1 MVRPIAVIRE
11 TWSIYTP
18 VERRNIAM
26 YIAGIMMYKFG
37 LEAFNGSVI
46 ALATNRYDDLGE
58 KTHTSITFQRVGVLT
73 GLNQAFQCVGSILIA
88 PLIKRYPTKNVLA
101 CAILI
106 FAFMSSLLLILDA
119 ATGGTFV
126 PRGWPKDDFSYYGD
140 YNTDAMIP
148 IYCVCGIVYGMVE
161 LIRRVIPRDLVGGH
175 IQKLRRMDSLVHIF
189 YEISGTAG
197 AFCTALALIPRFGN
211 NFSFIITPIFFAA
224 ASILWYFIQEGSM
237 PRDSRSLFSES
248 QPSYVKAVINGFYLF
263 FESIGTGAK
272 IIFTHRKFIWL
283 LPGYAVALYAHR
295 YLENMIAPAVAQR
308 YFGNSG
314 WSQIMVG
321 GSNFGELLG
330 ALFVFM
336 FTNLVHTPIPWLRL
350 DALALLIVWY
360 LPYWNPPKNDVAQA
374 WIVGATFL
382 PISFGWAAGDVSL
395 AAYIQASLARIE
407 SKTQNVS
414 ALGAVMAFLYSTYI
428 VTYAIASVSLG
439 TYIDRIS
446 DRHNDQIHGAI
457 LNVAAV
463 QFTIICVLV
472 MTSTFVPKG
481 AFSLNPKMLNEED
494 LDTDLEDEDLE
505 YVPGV
510 HSKGKQSYESHEMVR
525 AGGVTTPQADLL
537 ASKSNYELISS
548 GQHLEMGLH
557 FSTAMATGVMMKRAT
572 HRAAEQARRDR
583 MKNAMVD
590 LAEFLLDGEVTFGSG
605 TTCFVVMR
613 GKNED
618 GSEKISTDDAS
629 NGKSGKG
636 VPPGDSVPGEK
647 KTVNKARLIEM
658 ALEKMKAQEKEIEM
672 LRKEIEDL
680 RTEDKMD
687 VS

>member
-11 TWSIYTP
+11 TWNIYTP

-58 KTHTSITFQRVGVLT
+58 RTHTSITFQRVGVLT

-101 CAILI
+101 CAVLI
-106 FAFMSSLLLILDA
+106 FALMSSLLLILDA
-119 ATGGTFV
+119 ATGGRFA
-126 PRGWPKDDFSYYGD
+126 PRGWPEDDFSYYGD

-224 ASILWYFIQEGSM
+224 ASILWYFIQEASI
-237 PRDSRSLFSES
+237 PKENTSLISES
-248 QPSYVKAVINGFYLF
+248 QPAYVKAVINGFYLF

-295 YLENMIAPAVAQR
+295 YLENAIAPAVARR
-308 YFGNSG
+308 YFGNSA
-314 WSQIMVG
+314 WSQIIVG

-336 FTNLVHTPIPWLRL
+336 FTNL
-350 DALALLIVWY
+350 D
-360 LPYWNPPKNDVAQA
+360 DVAQA

-439 TYIDRIS
+439 TYIDRVS

-457 LNVAAV
+457 LNVGAV

-481 AFSLNPKMLNEED
+481 AFSLNPEMLNEED

-510 HSKGKQSYESHEMVR
+510 HAKGKQSYESHEMVSR
-525 AGGVTTPQADLL
+525 A
-537 ASKSNYELISS
+537 N
-548 GQHLEMGLH
+548 
-557 FSTAMATGVMMKRAT
+557 
-572 HRAAEQARRDR
+572 
-583 MKNAMVD
+583 
-590 LAEFLLDGEVTFGSG
+590 
-605 TTCFVVMR
+605 
-613 GKNED
+613 
-618 GSEKISTDDAS
+618 
-629 NGKSGKG
+629 
-636 VPPGDSVPGEK
+636 SVE
-647 KTVNKARLIEM
+647 
-658 ALEKMKAQEKEIEM
+658 
-672 LRKEIEDL
+672 
-680 RTEDKMD
+680 
-687 VS
+687 